1 MASRKN
7 TITKKRKQKHA
18 YQMMVML
25 EGSEPKIWRQISVPG
40 NMTLA
45 DLDRIIQAAMGWED
59 EHMHAFAVPQKNERY
74 YSVPASR
81 RFEKPDAVN
90 WGEPAHNEARF
101 KLQDV
106 MAAPKDKLLYL
117 YDFGDDWE
125 HVITLKAV
133 VDTELALPSLLKAQ
147 QGCPPED
154 CGGPPGAQY
163 WASVWYD
170 KSHPERNIALQMFGE
185 YEPGWLDFDAL
196 QKAVTKLQPQLRRVK

>member
-1 MASRKN
+1 MTTAFQLRIELRDFKPAVYRDVLVDPA
-7 TITKKRKQKHA
+7 IP
-18 YQMMVML
+18 L
-25 EGSEPKIWRQISVPG
+25 PK
-40 NMTLA
+40 LHK
-45 DLDRIIQAAMGWED
+45 LIQVAMGWED
-59 EHMHAFAVPQKNERY
+59 EHMHAFAVPLKNERY

-154 CGGPPGAQY
+154 CGGPAGAQY

-170 KSHPERNIALQMFGE
+170 KSHPESDIALQMFGE

-196 QKAVTKLQPQLRRVK
+196 QKAVVKLQPKLRRVK